1 MFTESSL
8 QKLLSIMNS
17 HLPIRRRYFKEL
29 MAEADPRYECKDGHS
44 VRIDRKELQLIA
56 TILDEQELGRLR
68 LPVIL
73 MSDTSTETGTWK
85 ASGKAEAKL
94 LGKVIGKEPETED
107 EIRLYFPHLN
117 ELRRKLPTA
126 TTVMFVP

>member
-8 QKLLSIMNS
+8 QKFLSIMNS
-17 HLPIRRRYFKEL
+17 HLPLRRRSFNEL
-29 MAEADPRYECKDGHS
+29 MEEADPYYECKDGH
-44 VRIDRKELQLIA
+44 RIRIAKKELLWIA

-73 MSDTSTETGTWK
+73 MSDTSTETGAWK
-85 ASGKAEAKL
+85 ASGKVEAKL
-94 LGKVIGKEPETED
+94 LGKVVGKEPDPED

-117 ELRRKLPTA
+117 DLRRKLPTT